1 MVLHAIESK
10 PDEYIKDFV
19 FLAGVSSSPDWNS
32 ITCDPFWRQIFLS
45 AENIKDFIFNEKLDS
60 LTNIERVRN
69 FWLLFEANNYEPIEF
84 QNQGPVQAKI
94 DSDLV
99 TERKLLD
106 EILNIESVI
115 NSITI
120 SKDSFVDT
128 YRVLK
133 ESLEQLSSNT
143 LHIKKNGDVRKSILK
158 KGVELKLL
166 RNSEPSEITPEILEK
181 IKLFDDYLNEHLRH

>member
-1 MVLHAIESK
+1 M
-10 PDEYIKDFV
+10 
-19 FLAGVSSSPDWNS
+19 
-32 ITCDPFWRQIFLS
+32 
-45 AENIKDFIFNEKLDS
+45 DS

-106 EILNIESVI
+106 DILNIESVI

-133 ESLEQLSSNT
+133 DSLEQLSSST
-143 LHIKKNGDVRKSILK
+143 LYIKKNGDVRKSILK
-158 KGVELKLL
+158 KREELKLL
-166 RNSEPSEITPEILEK
+166 RNSEPLEITPEILGK